1 MSANLHNHRP
11 FKYLGSL
18 LRYHLF
24 MNSRQL
30 IAFAV
35 CLSLAI
41 AAAGTSASPWPGE
54 LLLAQSEPLS
64 QDEAAAKVRED
75 TGGRILDVQAGSQ
88 DGLTVYVVK
97 VLLPDGRVRE
107 VTVRSK

>member
-1 MSANLHNHRP
+1 MKSQ
-11 FKYLGSL
+11 
-18 LRYHLF
+18 
-24 MNSRQL
+24 QL
-30 IAFAV
+30 ILFAV
-35 CLSLAI
+35 CLGCLI
-41 AAAGTSASPWPGE
+41 AAADVNALSQSGKFR
-54 LLLAQSEPLS
+54 LAQAELQS
-64 QDEAAAKVRED
+64 QDEAAAKVRDD

>member
-1 MSANLHNHRP
+1 MG
-11 FKYLGSL
+11 YLL
-18 LRYHLF
+18 L
-24 MNSRQL
+24 MNTRQFL
-30 IAFAV
+30 VFAA
-35 CLSLAI
+35 CLSCSI
-41 AAAGTSASPWPGE
+41 AAADTSALPWFGKS
-54 LLLAQSEPLS
+54 LLAQSDFLT

-88 DGLTVYVVK
+88 DGLTIYVVK

>member
-1 MSANLHNHRP
+1 
-11 FKYLGSL
+11 
-18 LRYHLF
+18 

-35 CLSLAI
+35 CLSLSI
-41 AAAGTSASPWPGE
+41 AATGTSASPWSGK
-54 LLLAQSEPLS
+54 LLLAQSELIS

-75 TGGRILDVQAGSQ
+75 TGGRILDVQAASQ
-88 DGLTVYVVK
+88 DGVTVYVVK

>member
-1 MSANLHNHRP
+1 MKSR
-11 FKYLGSL
+11 L
-18 LRYHLF
+18 L
-24 MNSRQL
+24 
-30 IAFAV
+30 IGFAA
-35 CLSLAI
+35 CLSFSI
-41 AAAGTSASPWPGE
+41 AAAGTSASPWSVR
-54 LLLAQSEPLS
+54 LLLTQSEPLS

-75 TGGRILDVQAGSQ
+75 TGGRILDVQAASQ

>member
-1 MSANLHNHRP
+1 
-11 FKYLGSL
+11 
-18 LRYHLF
+18 

-30 IAFAV
+30 IGFAA
-35 CLSLAI
+35 CLSFSI
-41 AAAGTSASPWPGE
+41 AVADTSASPWFGR
-54 LLLAQSEPLS
+54 LLLTQSEPLS

-75 TGGRILDVQAGSQ
+75 TGGRILDVQAASQ